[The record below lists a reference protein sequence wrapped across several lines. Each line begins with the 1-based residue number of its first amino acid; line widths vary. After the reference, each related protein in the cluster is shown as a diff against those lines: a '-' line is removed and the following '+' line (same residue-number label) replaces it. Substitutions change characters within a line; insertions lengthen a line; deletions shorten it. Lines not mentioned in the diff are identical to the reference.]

1 MKLPRDVSGT
11 EAVRALE
18 RLGFSVVREVG
29 PHVRMARGARR
40 VTIPMHRN
48 LVPGTLLSILR
59 QADVSLEDFQ
69 TAL

>member
-1 MKLPRDVSGT
+1 MFREQS
-11 EAVRALE
+11 EALE
-18 RLGFSVVREVG
+18 RLGFSVVRQVG
-29 PHVRMARGARR
+29 SHVRMARGARR